1 MRKKILQKLVL
12 GGLLLSAYV
21 VNGSGVDVD
30 GVFGLAPVLETAS
43 IAVWVPLEDGQAVE
57 GIKWFNNDGLAVF
70 PRIRALAGDV
80 DRPEILTGAVVV
92 AENVSGANSSWSEV
106 AFFQPLAS
114 ETEGIY
120 LVFEVPE
127 DGEFVAEGEGGGHGL
142 GYEEGDGQIRCWIS
156 ADEGVWD
163 ALSPNYQM
171 AVETMP
177 VSDKSGNVLVL
188 SPQSADPG
196 ETTEEPLSSTSHR
209 APAVVISPNPFNPA
223 TEIHFSLHA
232 GSQVVLDVY
241 DLRGRVVRN
250 LINDE
255 YTAGDYSVG
264 WDGRDNAGRQV
275 ASGTYF
281 ARINIGNRQLVQK
294 MTLLK

>member
-1 MRKKILQKLVL
+1 M
-12 GGLLLSAYV
+12 

-127 DGEFVAEGEGGGHGL
+127 NEL
-142 GYEEGDGQIRCWIS
+142 
-156 ADEGVWD
+156 
-163 ALSPNYQM
+163 
-171 AVETMP
+171 VETAKL
-177 VSDKSGNVLVL
+177 VKSVMENIYNLNVPLKTDE
-188 SPQSADPG
+188 SSGKNWG
-196 ETTEEPLSSTSHR
+196 ELLP
-209 APAVVISPNPFNPA
+209 I
-223 TEIHFSLHA
+223 
-232 GSQVVLDVY
+232 
-241 DLRGRVVRN
+241 
-250 LINDE
+250 E
-255 YTAGDYSVG
+255 Y
-264 WDGRDNAGRQV
+264 
-275 ASGTYF
+275 
-281 ARINIGNRQLVQK
+281 
-294 MTLLK
+294 